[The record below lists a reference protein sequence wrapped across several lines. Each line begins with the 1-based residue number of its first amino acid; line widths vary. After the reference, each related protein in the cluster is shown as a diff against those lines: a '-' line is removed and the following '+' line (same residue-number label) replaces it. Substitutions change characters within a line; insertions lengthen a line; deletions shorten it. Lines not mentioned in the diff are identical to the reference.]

1 MLVQGTILTKRP
13 VAILAPKCMG
23 RRVLM
28 PFERMLSEVI
38 IPAILT
44 NVPVDWRM

>member
-23 RRVLM
+23 RRIM
-28 PFERMLSEVI
+28 PFERMLGEVI

-44 NVPVDWRM
+44 NVPVNWRM